1 MKILCVEAIWN
12 FPVYEPMVWV
22 VVFAVLQP
30 HLNLTPDGKGLDHGV
45 LELSGLLAWCLLSF
59 A

>member
-1 MKILCVEAIWN
+1 M
-12 FPVYEPMVWV
+12 YEPMVWV

-45 LELSGLLAWCLLSF
+45 LELSGLLAWCQLSF